1 MMMND
6 VVKSSELSELFCDF
20 NTIIHSD
27 EVNDL
32 CRKKKCDFTRNRNMN
47 FYSIIYYFIFRNRTT
62 TNAELT
68 HFYSSID
75 RFEKR
80 ISKQALNKAIRKL
93 NPNVFTYL
101 INQFASIYY
110 STSIPKKYRD
120 HLLIAEDGTY
130 IEIPYNMLN
139 INEFQFALGS
149 HVRDMFDVKKVQ
161 SKAGG
166 LYDVTNGL
174 FIDFSLKQAPYS
186 ETPLA
191 FEHLYRTKEV
201 LENQKVIYLADRNY
215 GSAEIISHLEG
226 LRYSYVIRGKSNFYK
241 KQVASMESDDE

>member
-1 MMMND
+1 MMND

-20 NTIIHSD
+20 NAIIHSD
-27 EVNDL
+27 KAHEL

-110 STSIPKKYRD
+110 STSLPKKYRD

-130 IEIPYNMLN
+130 MEIPYNVLN
-139 INEFQFALGS
+139 INDFQFALAS
-149 HVRDMFDVKKVQ
+149 HVRDI
-161 SKAGG
+161 
-166 LYDVTNGL
+166 L
-174 FIDFSLKQAPYS
+174 SLTVVHIK
-186 ETPLA
+186 TL
-191 FEHLYRTKEV
+191 
-201 LENQKVIYLADRNY
+201 QKC
-215 GSAEIISHLEG
+215 
-226 LRYSYVIRGKSNFYK
+226 
-241 KQVASMESDDE
+241 